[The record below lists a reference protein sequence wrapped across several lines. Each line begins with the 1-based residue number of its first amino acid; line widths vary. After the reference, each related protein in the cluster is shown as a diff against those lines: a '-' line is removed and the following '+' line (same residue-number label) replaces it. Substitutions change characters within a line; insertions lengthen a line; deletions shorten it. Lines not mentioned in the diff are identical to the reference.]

1 MIFYNLILA
10 YTHVQTSDQTI
21 SKIWGFDDNTNFL
34 VSIHAL
40 ARRATIDLAP
50 RQSSASGF
58 NPRAREER
66 DWSLLTLC
74 FQVRKPQLSADQK
87 AITRISEGFQTV
99 AIKLLKNKCLQIA
112 NRPGFLE
119 SDELAIKGLEHLS
132 EGPLQLLYHS
142 VEAFDDRFYQES
154 RIADYPFQGRI
165 SRGEHLEV

>member
-66 DWSLLTLC
+66 DDPWISQFYDIGEFQSTRSRGARLLKGNDPVKTSE
-74 FQVRKPQLSADQK
+74 FQSTRSRGARRKFRASRRPSPLFQS
-87 AITRISEGFQTV
+87 TRSRGARQDAEGFP
-99 AIKLLKNKCLQIA
+99 I
-112 NRPGFLE
+112 LE
-119 SDELAIKGLEHLS
+119 
-132 EGPLQLLYHS
+132 PLFQS
-142 VEAFDDRFYQES
+142 TRS
-154 RIADYPFQGRI
+154 RGARQGRN
-165 SRGEHLEV
+165 RG